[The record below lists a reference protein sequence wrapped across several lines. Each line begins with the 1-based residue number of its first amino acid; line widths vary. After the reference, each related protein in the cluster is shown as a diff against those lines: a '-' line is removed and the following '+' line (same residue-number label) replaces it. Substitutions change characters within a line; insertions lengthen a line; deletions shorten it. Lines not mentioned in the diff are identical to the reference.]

1 VIVIFA
7 REDDRH
13 ATAVAGILA
22 RDHDET
28 VTIFDLSM
36 YPSSVRLTYSLS
48 AREEGFSFVDRDNR
62 RIDFTSVKSFWW
74 RRPQALQPDPRI
86 ADVRAQQFALQESL
100 SALYGML
107 RCCPGLWVNDIEHDQ
122 NADYKPRQ
130 LAAVQ
135 RHGLPVADTLI
146 TNDPAEARA
155 FFDRHGG
162 EVVYKAFN
170 QRGLIW
176 LPTRRL
182 AARDLPLLDSLQC
195 APVIFQRYV
204 EGTRDIRVTVVGNSV
219 FATEFLIEQADCVD
233 HRLVL
238 GSAPCGAH
246 RLPPETEGKVV
257 DLVRDLKLEYG
268 SVDLRLTSDGEYF
281 FFEINTAGEFL
292 YLEERSGQPIAAAMA
307 AHLAAGQP
315 ACRTGPASAVR
326 AADRLRLAATA
337 T

>member
-13 ATAVAGILA
+13 AATVAGILA
-22 RDHDET
+22 RDHDEE
-28 VTIFDLSM
+28 VTIFDLSLF
-36 YPSSVRLTYSLS
+36 PGSVRLSCSFS
-48 AREEGFSFVDRDNR
+48 AQDGGCRFVDRDNR
-62 RIDFTSVKSFWW
+62 RIDFGSVKSFWW
-74 RRPQALQPDPRI
+74 RRPQSLHPDPRI
-86 ADVRAQQFALQESL
+86 ADANVQNFALHESL

-107 RCCPGLWVNDIEHDQ
+107 RCCPGLWVNDIENDQ

-130 LAAVQ
+130 LATVR

-155 FFDRHGG
+155 FFERHGG
-162 EVVYKAFN
+162 DVVYKAFN
-170 QRGLIW
+170 QRGIIW

-182 AARDLPLLDSLQC
+182 TADDLIHLDSLQC

-204 EGTRDIRVTVVGNSV
+204 EGTRDIRVTVVGQSA
-219 FATEFLIEQADCVD
+219 FATEILIEDPDCID

-238 GSAPCGAH
+238 TTAPCRPH
-246 RLPPETEGKVV
+246 QLPPEIERKVL

-268 SVDLRLTSDGEYF
+268 CVDLRVTPEGEYF

-292 YLEERSGQPIAAAMA
+292 YLEDRSGQPIAAAVA
-307 AHLAAGQP
+307 AHLASGRP
-315 ACRTGPASAVR
+315 ACSGAPVNG
-326 AADRLRLAATA
+326 ATIFDPL
-337 T
+337 